1 MTENP
6 RVAVSLSNG
15 NVAVVNVDSALS
27 LSIDREFVAHDLFGE
42 PTEVVFHPSYDYFF
56 GCMHLYYSTS
66 HAVYICICCYTHC
79 NTTTRFGSLRSI
91 TGILCSLLLGPTM
104 GN

>member
-1 MTENP
+1 MSAISDSIALSIDWSNRIVTENP

-42 PTEVVFHPSYDYFF
+42 PTEVFQVSAPTYDYFF
-56 GCMHLYYSTS
+56 
-66 HAVYICICCYTHC
+66 
-79 NTTTRFGSLRSI
+79 F
-91 TGILCSLLLGPTM
+91 
-104 GN
+104 